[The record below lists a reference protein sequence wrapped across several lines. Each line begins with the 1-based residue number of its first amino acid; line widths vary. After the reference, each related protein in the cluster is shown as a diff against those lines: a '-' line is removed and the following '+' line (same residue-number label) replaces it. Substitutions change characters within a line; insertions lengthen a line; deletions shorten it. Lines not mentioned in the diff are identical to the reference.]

1 MEIKL
6 SAIQA
11 RVIGCMLEKEVTTPE
26 QYPLSLNS
34 LTNACNQKSSREPV
48 MSLSEGEVQHTLNEL
63 TEQRLVMIDEGVS
76 GRVSKYRHRF
86 CNTAF
91 GNLQFSEQEK
101 AIVCVTLLRGP
112 QSIGELK
119 TRTNRLATFNDI
131 QQIEQSLDKL
141 QEKGHVVKLAKEA
154 GKRDHRFANLLTDA
168 PVADVAENTALP
180 LSQAIITEMRV
191 QPSIDADFEIK
202 RRVDF
207 IKAKLLQSNTK
218 SLVLGI
224 SGGVDSS
231 TCGRL
236 CQVAIDEL
244 NAEKFTDQ
252 YQFIAMR
259 LPYGIQA
266 DEDEAQLAVDFIKPS
281 KRVTVNIKD
290 GADGIHNEALE
301 ALTKAG
307 LTQPNETAV
316 DFVKGNVKARQRM
329 AAQYEIAGLTGGLVV
344 GTDHS
349 AENITGFYTKFGDG
363 ACDLAPLFGLS
374 KRQVRLLAL
383 TLGAPDLLVNKVP
396 TADLECDKP
405 GLADEDALGMSYDQI
420 DDFLEGKSVDKEI
433 EQKLTAIYQRTQHK
447 RQPIPTIYD

>member
-1 MEIKL
+1 M
-6 SAIQA
+6 
-11 RVIGCMLEKEVTTPE
+11 
-26 QYPLSLNS
+26 
-34 LTNACNQKSSREPV
+34 
-48 MSLSEGEVQHTLNEL
+48 
-63 TEQRLVMIDEGVS
+63 
-76 GRVSKYRHRF
+76 
-86 CNTAF
+86 
-91 GNLQFSEQEK
+91 
-101 AIVCVTLLRGP
+101 
-112 QSIGELK
+112 
-119 TRTNRLATFNDI
+119 
-131 QQIEQSLDKL
+131 
-141 QEKGHVVKLAKEA
+141 
-154 GKRDHRFANLLTDA
+154 
-168 PVADVAENTALP
+168 AESTALS

-191 QPSIDADFEIK
+191 QPNINADFEIK

-207 IKAKLLQSNTK
+207 IKTKLLQSNTQ

-236 CQVAIDEL
+236 CQLAIDEL
-244 NAEKFTDQ
+244 NTDKFTDQ

-266 DEDEAQLAVDFIKPS
+266 DEEEAQLAVDFIKPS
-281 KRVTVNIKD
+281 KRITVNIKE

-307 LTQPNETAV
+307 LPQPNKTAI

-329 AAQYEIAGLTGGLVV
+329 TAQYEIAGLTGALVV

-433 EQKLTAIYQRTQHK
+433 EQKLTVIYQRTQHK